1 MKKFLLALVV
11 LVLLVAV
18 IIVVAPGLVP
28 AAAYKGRLEA
38 AASEAIGRSVTV
50 DDDLSFKI
58 IPRPAF
64 RVSGL
69 EIANAEGFAAPYL
82 ARVASADIGVKL
94 WPLFSGAVE
103 IERFVL
109 IEPEIHL
116 ARAADGRANWIL
128 ARAAEEA
135 AAPAEPGATPEI
147 GDLRLGDVRI
157 VDGRASYADAAA
169 GQTYAAE
176 AINAA
181 ARLDSLDQPLEFE
194 GTMLFQGAPSKIDL
208 VLTSPAKLM
217 KKEPANLK
225 LDAAIGETVA
235 GADLALRPGADSF
248 SYAGPVRFDAPDL
261 RALAALLGAPLADSP
276 GFDSLSVEGEAAGDA
291 NGVRLADA
299 KIVFDKID
307 AEGDL
312 ALDWS
317 GARPKATGRLA
328 VGALDLRP
336 YLPPPAENAAGF
348 PAWSEEKLDFSGLRN
363 IDADIDATA
372 EQIFLNNLTFGRSRL
387 KLLIDDGRLTAEIP
401 ELGVYGGA
409 GSGRLVVNARGATPS
424 LSGVF
429 DVGAVQAQ
437 PFAEDLMRIDRL
449 LGLGGFKLEF
459 TAAGSTQA
467 AIMRS
472 LDGAGGFDLADG
484 AIKGVNL
491 AKLAQAVSN
500 LRQQGF
506 NPAAV
511 AAAVAAAQAPH
522 EETEYSEFLSRFSI
536 ADGVVDAPTISLVG
550 PFVQMAG
557 TGKID
562 LPAQTLDL
570 RLIPKASTAA
580 DGEGGR
586 SLAIP
591 LRVSGTFAQ
600 PRIAVDV
607 EALARGRAESALQQ
621 LLGGAGRDAG
631 RNGTAGRLLEGVFG
645 TRPAA
650 DEPAQEGTGA
660 ESSAEAAPQ
669 RSVEETLADEAL
681 KQLFGRKK
689 KKPASGEE
697 EPPSESPKDPQ

>member
-1 MKKFLLALVV
+1 MPRFIFAVIAL
-11 LVLLVAV
+11 LVLLAAIV
-18 IIVVAPGLVP
+18 IVAPGLVP

-38 AASEAIGRSVTV
+38 AASEAIGRPVSVG
-50 DDDLSFKI
+50 DDLSFRI
-58 IPRPAF
+58 VPRTAF
-64 RVSGL
+64 RVTDL
-69 EIANAEGFAAPYL
+69 EIANAEGFETPYL
-82 ARVASADIGVKL
+82 ARVKSADIGVKL

-103 IERFVL
+103 IDRFVL

-116 ARAADGRANWIL
+116 ARAADGRANWNL
-128 ARAAEEA
+128 ARSA
-135 AAPAEPGATPEI
+135 AAPAPTASGAAPEI
-147 GDLRLGDVRI
+147 ADLRLGDVRI
-157 VDGRASYADAAA
+157 VDGRASYVDAAA
-169 GQTYAAE
+169 GQTYAAQ
-176 AINAA
+176 AINAT
-181 ARLDSLDQPLEFE
+181 ARLDSLDEPLEFE
-194 GTMLFQGAPSKIDL
+194 GTMIFQGAPSKIDL
-208 VLTSPAKLM
+208 VLTSLAKLM

-225 LDAAIGETVA
+225 FDAAIGETVA
-235 GADLALRPGADSF
+235 GADLSLQPGENSF
-248 SYAGPVRFDAPDL
+248 SYAGPVSFNAPDL
-261 RALAALLGAPLADSP
+261 RALAALLGAPLADTP
-276 GFDSLSVEGEAAGDA
+276 GFDSLSAAGEASGDA

-299 KIVFDKID
+299 KIIFDKID

-328 VGALDLRP
+328 AGALDLRP
-336 YLPPPAENAAGF
+336 YLPPPTEGAQGF

-372 EQIFLNNLTFGRSRL
+372 EQIFLNDLTFGRSRL
-387 KLLIDDGRLTAEIP
+387 KLIIDDGRLTAEIP
-401 ELGVYGGA
+401 ELGMYGGA

-424 LSGVF
+424 LAGAF
-429 DVGAVQAQ
+429 DVGSVQAQ
-437 PFAEDLMRIDRL
+437 PFATDLMRIDRL
-449 LGLGGFKLEF
+449 LGLGGFKFEF
-459 TAAGSTQA
+459 AAAGSTQA

-500 LRQQGF
+500 LQQQGF

-536 ADGVVDAPTISLVG
+536 VDGVVDAPTISLVG
-550 PFVQMAG
+550 PFLQMAG
-557 TGKID
+557 TGKVD

-580 DGEGGR
+580 DGEAGP

-600 PRIAVDV
+600 PKIAVDV
-607 EALARGRAESALQQ
+607 EALVRGRAESALQQ
-621 LLGGAGRDAG
+621 LLGRSGSDAG
-631 RNGTAGRLLEGVFG
+631 GTADRLLEGVFG
-645 TRPAA
+645 TPPASGRPA
-650 DEPAQEGTGA
+650 P
-660 ESSAEAAPQ
+660 ESSGEERPSAEAAPKP
-669 RSVEETLADEAL
+669 SVEETLANEAL

-689 KKPASGEE
+689 KEPASSEEGSAE
-697 EPPSESPKDPQ
+697 EPPKEP